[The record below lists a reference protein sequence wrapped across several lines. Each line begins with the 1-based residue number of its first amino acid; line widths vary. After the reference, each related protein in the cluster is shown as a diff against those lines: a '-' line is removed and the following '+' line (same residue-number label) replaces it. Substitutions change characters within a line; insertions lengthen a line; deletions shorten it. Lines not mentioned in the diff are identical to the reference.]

1 MSGSDRRFEGRVA
14 WVTGSGHGIG
24 AAAARRLAAEGAS
37 VGVFA
42 LHEDSARAVAED
54 CQRLGGRGLA
64 AWGDAGDLS
73 ALEDAHRAITDAF
86 GPVGILVNNV
96 AVALPSRLDEST
108 EEYWDRVHG
117 INFRCAVR
125 CSRLVIPAMRE
136 RQKGVI
142 VNISSNHGVRGFAE
156 WGAYASAKGAL
167 MALTRQ
173 QAVELA
179 PDGIRVVSVT
189 PGSILTEMNV
199 KRFADAPDAKALE
212 AEWIAGIPL
221 RRMGTADEIAHGI
234 AFVASDEASYMT
246 GADLLL
252 DGGEQIQGG

>member
-1 MSGSDRRFEGRVA
+1 MYESGRRFEGRVV
-14 WVTGSGHGIG
+14 WITGSGHGIG
-24 AAAARRLAAEGAS
+24 AAAARRFAAEGAF

-42 LHEDSARAVAED
+42 LHEDSARAVAEV
-54 CQRLGGRGLA
+54 CEKLSGRGLA
-64 AWGDAGDLS
+64 TWGDAGELAS
-73 ALEDAHRAITDAF
+73 LTQSHRAITDAF

-108 EEYWDRVHG
+108 EEYWDQVHG
-117 INFRCAVR
+117 VNFRCAVR
-125 CSRLVIPAMRE
+125 CARLVTPAMRE
-136 RQKGVI
+136 GRKGVI
-142 VNISSNHGVRGFAE
+142 INISSNHGVRGFPD

-212 AEWIAGIPL
+212 AEWIGAIPM
-221 RRMGTADEIAHGI
+221 RRMGTADEIANGI

-246 GADLLL
+246 GADLLM
-252 DGGEQIQGG
+252 DGGEQIQG